1 MLRQLIHNREKDTS
15 YASQNKSSTLLSLT
29 SSLLT
34 VSSSKKVVDMA
45 MGRTTPRR
53 GVEWSVGWRGE
64 WGEWGEWSEWGEL
77 SELSEWGEWGE
88 LSVGWRGEWGERG
101 EWSEW
106 GEWGNER
113 FTLVR
118 FLRIRCHVCC

>member
-64 WGEWGEWSEWGEL
+64 WGE
-77 SELSEWGEWGE
+77 
-88 LSVGWRGEWGERG
+88 RG